1 MDSVEPKRQDEGAET
16 GSLDSIGV
24 VHPLVA
30 AAFQVLDRSG
40 SPWVLLRGESEL
52 AQPSGDVDLLV
63 DPSALSALDDLMT
76 EVRFARVVAAG
87 RGSHRFYFAFDSA
100 SGRWVKLDVVSSIEF
115 GSFQQWPTPL
125 AEGCLRRRQRLGPVS
140 RPAPEDRGW
149 LELLHLVL
157 DKGRIAPDRIE
168 TARAAAALASTTA
181 EIAGYLDDRLG
192 AGTAE
197 RLRNVVAAGSP
208 PEIAEVVAGINAGW
222 AATAPRSSHVRSIRN
237 RASRLL
243 SPTLGGRP
251 TRGMA
256 VAVMGPD
263 GAGKTTL
270 LHGVAEEFPVPA
282 KYVYMGLWSQGRW
295 DPWLH
300 RLPGGRLGQ
309 KMVRVTRGSL
319 TARYHRLRGRLVLLD
334 RIAYDTQL
342 PGSVDNSVGGRITA
356 AVAHRLGPR
365 PDLLMVLDAPGEVMF
380 ARKGEH
386 SVEVLE
392 RWRQAYLALAE
403 RLPMSVV
410 LDATSPQSV
419 VVNRGTDL
427 VWRRFSAPDVPDV
440 PAGAGRPGSVQDA
453 PVKPVR

>member
-1 MDSVEPKRQDEGAET
+1 MESVESNRHAEGAEMAP
-16 GSLDSIGV
+16 LDPIGV
-24 VHPLVA
+24 IHPLVA
-30 AAFQVLDRSG
+30 AAFQALDRSG
-40 SPWVLLRGESEL
+40 RPWVLLRGESEL

-63 DPSALSALDDLMT
+63 HPSALPELDDLMA
-76 EVRFARVVAAG
+76 EVRFVRVVAAG
-87 RGSHRFYFAFDSA
+87 RGSHRFYFAFDSD

-115 GSFQQWPTPL
+115 GRFQQWPTPL

-140 RPAPEDRGW
+140 RPTPEDRGW

-157 DKGRIAPDRIE
+157 DKGRIAPDRIQA
-168 TARAAAALASTTA
+168 ARTAAAQASSNA
-181 EIAGYLDDRLG
+181 EVARYLDDRLG

-197 RLRNVVAAGSP
+197 RLRNVVVAGSP
-208 PEIAEVVAGINAGW
+208 SEIAEVVAAVNAGW
-222 AATAPRSSHVRSIRN
+222 AATAPRSSQVRSLRN
-237 RASRLL
+237 RAGRLL

-270 LHGVAEEFPVPA
+270 LHGVADEFPVPA

-309 KMVRVTRGSL
+309 KMVRVARGSV

-392 RWRQAYLALAE
+392 RWRRAYLDLAE

-419 VVNRGTDL
+419 VLSRGTDL
-427 VWRRFSAPDVPDV
+427 VWRRFSAKDVPDD
-440 PAGAGRPGSVQDA
+440 PAGMGGSGSIQGA